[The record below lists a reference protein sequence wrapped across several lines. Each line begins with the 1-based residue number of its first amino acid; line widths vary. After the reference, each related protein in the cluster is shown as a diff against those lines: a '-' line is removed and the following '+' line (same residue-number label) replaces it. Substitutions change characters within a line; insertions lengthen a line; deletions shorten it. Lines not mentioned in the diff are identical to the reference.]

1 MSDRPDYIDDN
12 GDTFT
17 YEDMEERFRDMLD
30 EVYPEVGI
38 GVLTW
43 APSHVFEEMDP
54 IGFRCSVLDYVDGL
68 VSDGELDEW
77 EEGHRWL
84 EKEDEEDE
92 EEEDEEED

>member
-17 YEDMEERFRDMLD
+17 YEDMAERFRDLLD
-30 EVYPEVGI
+30 EIYPEVAI

-43 APSHVFEEMDP
+43 APSHVLEEMDP
-54 IGFRCSVLDYVDGL
+54 IGFRCSVLDYIDSL
-68 VSDGELDEW
+68 MADEELEEY

-84 EKEDEEDE
+84 ESDEEDE
-92 EEEDEEED
+92 EED